1 MKKVL
6 ITIGVIIAVIIVA
19 FLIIKLVEYGS
30 SLSTRGPEGF
40 FIPYQNGKIIIGMQN
55 MYKAHHC

>member
-40 FIPYQNGKIIIGMQN
+40 FIPY
-55 MYKAHHC
+55 

>member
-6 ITIGVIIAVIIVA
+6 VTIGVILAIIIIA

-30 SLSTRGPEGF
+30 SLSTRGPEVF
-40 FIPYQNGKIIIGMQN
+40 FIPY
-55 MYKAHHC
+55 

>member
-30 SLSTRGPEGF
+30 SLSTR
-40 FIPYQNGKIIIGMQN
+40 
-55 MYKAHHC
+55 

>member
-6 ITIGVIIAVIIVA
+6 ITIGVIVAVIIIA

-30 SLSTRGPEGF
+30 SLSNRGPEGF
-40 FIPYQNGKIIIGMQN
+40 FRPY
-55 MYKAHHC
+55 

>member
-6 ITIGVIIAVIIVA
+6 VTICVILAMIIIA

-30 SLSTRGPEGF
+30 SLSTRGAEGF
-40 FIPYQNGKIIIGMQN
+40 FIPY
-55 MYKAHHC
+55 